1 MLLSSVAEHIYWM
14 SRYIERAENTARIIL
29 VHNNLMLDMPRRIA
43 IGWDPLVYIMG
54 SMDQFLERHEE
65 PSERNVVRFLVSD
78 KNNASCITCSL
89 GQARENLRTIRAI
102 VPRAAWEALNDLF
115 EYTRENAASGI
126 NRRGRYAYM
135 KRVVDSCQLLAGKLS
150 GTMSH
155 DMTYEFLR
163 IGRFME
169 RADMTSRVIDVRATN
184 LLPKQLDELKPFED
198 IQWKSVLDL
207 LMAYQMYRRKV
218 HTGVRGKEVLRFLLQ
233 EEEFPRSIHFC
244 LAEVGH
250 CLRRLPGNE
259 PVLRVLGS
267 AQRMAQEYRFGDNVT
282 AGLNDFI
289 NELQLVHAE
298 LHEQLVA
305 TYFEVP
311 QEVAAPR
318 VATVLAATG

>member
-29 VHNNLMLDMPRRIA
+29 FHNNLMLDMPRRIP
-43 IGWDPLVYIMG
+43 IGWEPLVYIMG
-54 SMDQFLERHEE
+54 AMETFREHFEDT
-65 PSERNVVRFLVSD
+65 SERNVVRFLVS
-78 KNNASCITCSL
+78 NRSNPSCITCSL
-89 GQARENLRTIRAI
+89 RQARENLRTIRAI
-102 VPRAAWEALNDLF
+102 VPRAAWEALNDLY
-115 EYTRENAASGI
+115 EYTLKNSGSGI

-150 GTMSH
+150 GTMNH

-184 LLPKQLDELKPFED
+184 LLPKQTDELKPFDD

-207 LMAYQMYRRKV
+207 LMAYQRYRRRV
-218 HTGVRGKEVLRFLLQ
+218 QVGVRGKEVLRFLLQ

-250 CLRRLPGNE
+250 CLHRLPGNE
-259 PVLRVLGS
+259 SVLRVLGR
-267 AQRMAQEYRFGDNVT
+267 AQRLAQEFDFSDSS
-282 AGLNDFI
+282 AGVLNDFI

-298 LHEQLVA
+298 VHEQLA
-305 TYFEVP
+305 ASYFEVP
-311 QEVAAPR
+311 QEVA
-318 VATVLAATG
+318 

>member
-54 SMDQFLERHEE
+54 SMDQFRERYEDS
-65 PSERNVVRFLVSD
+65 SERNVVRFLVSD
-78 KNNASCITCSL
+78 KNNANCIICSL
-89 GQARENLRTIRAI
+89 GLARENLRTIRAI
-102 VPRAAWEALNDLF
+102 VPRGAWETLNDLYEF
-115 EYTRENAASGI
+115 TRENATSGI
-126 NRRGRYAYM
+126 NRRGRYTYM

-155 DMTYEFLR
+155 DMAYEFLR

-184 LLPKQLDELKPFED
+184 LLPKQTDELKPFDD

-207 LMAYQMYRRKV
+207 LIAFQMYRRRV
-218 HTGVRGKEVLRFLLQ
+218 HVGVRGREALRFLLH

-259 PVLRVLGS
+259 AVLRVLGS
-267 AQRMAQEYRFGDNVT
+267 AQRIAQEFKIGNNVT

-289 NELQLVHAE
+289 DELQLVHKD
-298 LHEQLVA
+298 LHDQLVA

-311 QEVAAPR
+311 QEVA
-318 VATVLAATG
+318 

>member
-54 SMDQFLERHEE
+54 SMDDFCERYEDA
-65 PSERNVVRFLVSD
+65 SERNVVRFLVSD
-78 KNNASCITCSL
+78 KNNTSCIICSL

-102 VPRAAWEALNDLF
+102 VPRAAWEALNALYEF
-115 EYTRENAASGI
+115 TRENATSGT

-155 DMTYEFLR
+155 DMAYEFLR

-184 LLPKQLDELKPFED
+184 LLPKQTDELKPFDD

-207 LMAYQMYRRKV
+207 LMAFQMYRRRV
-218 HTGVRGKEVLRFLLQ
+218 HVGIRGREALRFLLQ

-259 PVLRVLGS
+259 SVLRVLGR
-267 AQRMAQEYRFGDNVT
+267 AQRMAQEFKVGESVT

-289 NELQLVHAE
+289 DELQLVHTE

-311 QEVAAPR
+311 QEVA
-318 VATVLAATG
+318 

>member
-29 VHNNLMLDMPRRIA
+29 FHNNLMLDMPRRIP
-43 IGWDPLVYIMG
+43 IGWEPLVYIMG
-54 SMDQFLERHEE
+54 AMETFREHYEDT
-65 PSERNVVRFLVSD
+65 SERNVVRFLVSN
-78 KNNASCITCSL
+78 KSNPSCITCSL

-102 VPRAAWEALNDLF
+102 VPRAAWETLNDLYEF
-115 EYTRENAASGI
+115 TLKNSGSGL

-135 KRVVDSCQLLAGKLS
+135 KRVIDSCQLLAGKLS
-150 GTMSH
+150 GTMNH

-184 LLPKQLDELKPFED
+184 LLPKQTDELKPFDD

-207 LMAYQMYRRKV
+207 LMAHQMYRRRV
-218 HTGVRGKEVLRFLLQ
+218 HVGVRGKEVLRFLLQ

-244 LAEVGH
+244 LSEVGH
-250 CLRRLPGNE
+250 CLHRLPGNE
-259 PVLRVLGS
+259 SVLRVLGR
-267 AQRMAQEYRFGDNVT
+267 AQRLAQEFDFDDNVT
-282 AGLNDFI
+282 DVLNDFI

-298 LHEQLVA
+298 VHEQLVA

-311 QEVAAPR
+311 QEVA
-318 VATVLAATG
+318 

>member
-29 VHNNLMLDMPRRIA
+29 FHNNLMLDMPRRIP
-43 IGWDPLVYIMG
+43 IGWEPLVYIMG
-54 SMDQFLERHEE
+54 AMETFREHYEDA
-65 PSERNVVRFLVSD
+65 SERNVVRFLVS
-78 KNNASCITCSL
+78 NRSNPSCISCSL

-102 VPRAAWEALNDLF
+102 VPRAAWEALNDLYEF
-115 EYTRENAASGI
+115 SRENSTSGI

-135 KRVVDSCQLLAGKLS
+135 KRVIDSCQLLAGKLS
-150 GTMSH
+150 GTMNH

-184 LLPKQLDELKPFED
+184 LLPKLTDELKPFDD

-207 LMAYQMYRRKV
+207 LMAYQMYRRRV
-218 HTGVRGKEVLRFLLQ
+218 HVGVRGREVLRFLLQ
-233 EEEFPRSIHFC
+233 EEDFPRSIHYC

-250 CLRRLPGNE
+250 CMHRLPGNE
-259 PVLRVLGS
+259 SVLRVLGR
-267 AQRMAQEYRFGDNVT
+267 AQRLAQEFDFGGSITDV
-282 AGLNDFI
+282 LNDFI

-298 LHEQLVA
+298 VHEQLVA
-305 TYFEVP
+305 SYFEVP
-311 QEVAAPR
+311 
-318 VATVLAATG
+318 